1 MKVLFITRHYLDEML
16 GGPNC
21 SKAFVRAV
29 ANIFSDTTLIYPEHN
44 DTKSN
49 LSFLKVNEN
58 SHLNLIPMYDK
69 RSKLKKLVD
78 IYRGRLHR
86 FSPFVKDYLRSN
98 TFDIIFIDHSFT
110 ASSGVIEAARK
121 NGAKIITFHHN
132 VEKQYFKDNHPN
144 ILYRL
149 PYLYYALRAERQ
161 AIKYSTINFTLTQ
174 DDQKTFSTI
183 YPESATSFH
192 TLGVFEYEDA
202 DTHQVSVEEGLKF
215 IISGSMSAM
224 QTETA
229 VLDFLDN
236 YMPILSEMYPQ
247 ACLTI
252 TGRNPSEYIRTK
264 ASKFSNVTILAN
276 PEDLTSEVVKGNYYI
291 CPLATGGGLKL
302 RCLDALRVGLPIIA
316 QKLSTRGYESIV
328 KEGYMLPYSTP
339 KEFSEALKKITAL
352 HNVHTN
358 VVKSYKASFSFKQGM
373 KRLQN
378 ILKEEIK

>member
-1 MKVLFITRHYLDEML
+1 
-16 GGPNC
+16 
-21 SKAFVRAV
+21 
-29 ANIFSDTTLIYPEHN
+29 
-44 DTKSN
+44 
-49 LSFLKVNEN
+49 
-58 SHLNLIPMYDK
+58 
-69 RSKLKKLVD
+69 
-78 IYRGRLHR
+78 
-86 FSPFVKDYLRSN
+86 
-98 TFDIIFIDHSFT
+98 
-110 ASSGVIEAARK
+110 
-121 NGAKIITFHHN
+121 
-132 VEKQYFKDNHPN
+132 
-144 ILYRL
+144 
-149 PYLYYALRAERQ
+149 
-161 AIKYSTINFTLTQ
+161 
-174 DDQKTFSTI
+174 
-183 YPESATSFH
+183 
-192 TLGVFEYEDA
+192 
-202 DTHQVSVEEGLKF
+202 
-215 IISGSMSAM
+215 MSAM